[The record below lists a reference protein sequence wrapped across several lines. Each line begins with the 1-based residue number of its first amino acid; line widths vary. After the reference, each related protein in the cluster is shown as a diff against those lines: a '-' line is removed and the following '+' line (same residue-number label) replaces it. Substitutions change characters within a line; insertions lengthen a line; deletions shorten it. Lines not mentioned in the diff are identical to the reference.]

1 MTDTRGQLTLQW
13 APRVTTKGG
22 KQVRDTVQDQW
33 WNHTL
38 TLLTTNQGPEAGDMT
53 WVGVWMSQR
62 HSKEQ
67 PKRASY
73 TLWEEKLSPP
83 PENLPRV
90 TPIRFYNASCWEH
103 RILRLPAHLSQ
114 AGVYLSFSSPP
125 TRTAQVAS
133 STECGNQGI
142 ENSLEPS
149 CRTIGFQNPQ

>member
-1 MTDTRGQLTLQW
+1 
-13 APRVTTKGG
+13 
-22 KQVRDTVQDQW
+22 
-33 WNHTL
+33 
-38 TLLTTNQGPEAGDMT
+38 
-53 WVGVWMSQR
+53 MSQG

-90 TPIRFYNASCWEH
+90 TSIRFYNTSCWEH
-103 RILRLPAHLSQ
+103 RILRLLAHLSQ

-125 TRTAQVAS
+125 TRTAQVPS
-133 STECGNQGI
+133 STECSSHGI